1 MTGPSR
7 GMIPRMQGAA
17 FLDIETFEEVEH
29 DESATGQA
37 AAVVALV
44 AVAQAIGGAGDGV
57 LAAGG
62 AALGALVGWGIW
74 AGVTYLVGTKI
85 FEGTATWGELLRT
98 LGFAQAPGILAILGV
113 IPLLG
118 VVTWLIPF
126 WVLVTGF
133 VAVRQALDIGNGATF
148 LTILVG
154 WGAYVA
160 LAFLGAI
167 FALIF

>member
-17 FLDIETFEEVEH
+17 LLDIDTFEEVEH
-29 DESATGQA
+29 DASATGQA

-44 AVAQAIGGAGDGV
+44 AVAQAIGGAGDGL

-62 AALGALVGWGIW
+62 AAIGALLGWGVW
-74 AGVTYLVGTKI
+74 AGVTYLVGTKL
-85 FEGTATWGELLRT
+85 FQGTATWGELLRT
-98 LGFAQAPGILAILGV
+98 LGFAQAPGILAFLGIIPILGV
-113 IPLLG
+113 
-118 VVTWLIPF
+118 VVLILPI
-126 WVLVTGF
+126 WILVTGF

-160 LAFLGAI
+160 LAFLGGILSFI
-167 FALIF
+167 F